1 MSQGVTTSFSPHA
14 PIPRESVFPDPR
26 RRPRE
31 PQEGGECNRDVPE
44 ARPFPKRRGPLG
56 QETHHPTS
64 TCHLG
69 GEEGP
74 ARVVAAPSPAA
85 GPGLRGLPEGRAEDL
100 DQARGAQD
108 HGALRARSRAPASF
122 GFARV
127 GESVPGS
134 GRAGRQL
141 PGPSPTSPPPGFL
154 RRLRRPCCCGAEA
167 APRSR
172 SGRDRLRNRFTVGG
186 LATNPAAAAAA
197 EQGLP
202 ASARAR
208 AAGAEGRVVAR

>member
-1 MSQGVTTSFSPHA
+1 MCQKLGPFQNRGICCGRKRTTQPQHATSGRRSPW
-14 PIPRESVFPDPR
+14 
-26 RRPRE
+26 
-31 PQEGGECNRDVPE
+31 
-44 ARPFPKRRGPLG
+44 
-56 QETHHPTS
+56 
-64 TCHLG
+64 
-69 GEEGP
+69 
-74 ARVVAAPSPAA
+74 VVAAPSRAA

-108 HGALRARSRAPASF
+108 HGTLRARSRAPANF
-122 GFARV
+122 GFVRV

-154 RRLRRPCCCGAEA
+154 RRLRPPCCCGAEA

-186 LATNPAAAAAA
+186 LATKPAAAAA

-208 AAGAEGRVVAR
+208 VAGAEGRVVAR

>member
-1 MSQGVTTSFSPHA
+1 M
-14 PIPRESVFPDPR
+14 
-26 RRPRE
+26 
-31 PQEGGECNRDVPE
+31 PE

-69 GEEGP
+69 GKEGP